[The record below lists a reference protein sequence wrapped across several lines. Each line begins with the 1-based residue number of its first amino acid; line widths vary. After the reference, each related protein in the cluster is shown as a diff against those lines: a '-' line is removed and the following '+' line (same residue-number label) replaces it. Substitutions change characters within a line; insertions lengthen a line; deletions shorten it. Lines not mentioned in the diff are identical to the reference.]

1 MWKLPSG
8 AFAEQVLYDKFRK
21 AGSEL
26 LAHSFVIDIHDP
38 TVRGLFEPDD
48 WQAIL
53 KKVPAWPENDQSL
66 VESMKRFWKVISP
79 LIPPIALC
87 RRK

>member
-8 AFAEQVLYDKFRK
+8 AFAEQVLYEKFRK
-21 AGSEL
+21 ASSEL

-38 TVRGLFEPDD
+38 TVEVLFEPGD

-79 LIPPIALC
+79 SMFSITFC